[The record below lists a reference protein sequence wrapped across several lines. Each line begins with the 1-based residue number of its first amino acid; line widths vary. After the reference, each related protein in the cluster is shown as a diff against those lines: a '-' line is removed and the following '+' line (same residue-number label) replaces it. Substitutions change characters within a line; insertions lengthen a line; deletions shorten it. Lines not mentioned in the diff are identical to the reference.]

1 MFLIDEEELNYSCAL
16 PHQLKQRIQ
25 NRCNQ
30 TKNHEVTLKPK
41 KKQRQT
47 KEIGK
52 HNHSMLWSCLV
63 QTFIADFL
71 FFGFSFA
78 MSPSEDP
85 CLSTSIPRVPFWSGS
100 LCVL

>member
-1 MFLIDEEELNYSCAL
+1 MLVMLIGMTAFDHFENSPLMAVLHETGL
-16 PHQLKQRIQ
+16 PY
-25 NRCNQ
+25 
-30 TKNHEVTLKPK
+30 KNEDLK

-71 FFGFSFA
+71 FFGFSFG

-85 CLSTSIPRVPFWSGS
+85 GLSTSIPLSRAVTA
-100 LCVL
+100 LL